1 MPPAQAN
8 GRENGRDHGWDNGR
22 KDDWEHG
29 RGHDHE
35 PPTGE
40 LPIEA
45 YQPPPAPKPPTYRP
59 GHAPLPQP
67 PPARQQP
74 DYQQTAAYEPS
85 DYRQSGYQP
94 AGHERTGYAQTG
106 YPPLS
111 YQPPGY
117 PPGPPSYPPQ
127 PPRRSNIPLIA
138 LVVAVALL
146 LCAGGITATVLAT
159 RTVAN
164 RAKEIAAPILEPTK
178 PVVPTALPT
187 LPTSLPDIPGIPGLP
202 GSGKKIT
209 VVYEVTGAGP
219 AEIFYAEKLGDS
231 PVHIKDAKLPWR
243 KTVTM
248 DGGTLLFVSAT
259 RTSLKDGSITC
270 RVTSDGAEVAKTQH
284 DGAFATAACTKL
296 IVF

>member
-1 MPPAQAN
+1 MTPSRERCLSKPAADEPPSDQPASVQP
-8 GRENGRDHGWDNGR
+8 GRQ
-22 KDDWEHG
+22 
-29 RGHDHE
+29 HDHE

-40 LPIEA
+40 MPIEA
-45 YQPPPAPKPPTYRP
+45 YHPPPAPKPPTYRP

-67 PPARQQP
+67 SSLHQQAGYP
-74 DYQQTAAYEPS
+74 QTDYQ
-85 DYRQSGYQP
+85 
-94 AGHERTGYAQTG
+94 QTG
-106 YPPLS
+106 YPPPS
-111 YQPPGY
+111 YQPPPGY
-117 PPGPPSYPPQ
+117 PPTGPPGYPEQ

-138 LVVAVALL
+138 VVVAVALL
-146 LCAGGITATVLAT
+146 LCAGGVTATVLAT

-187 LPTSLPDIPGIPGLP
+187 ALPDIPGLPTSLPGIPGLP

-209 VVYEVTGAGP
+209 IVYEVTGAGP

-231 PVHIKDAKLPWR
+231 PVHVKDAKLPWR

-259 RTSLKDGSITC
+259 RTSVKEGSITC

-296 IVF
+296 IVY